1 MFLFL
6 RLLLAHFVGDFPLQF
21 RFVYSAKVKNI
32 RGKAIH
38 AGIVTA
44 TMIPFSYPYW
54 KEPILW
60 FLLAIIGVT
69 HFFQDWAKLIIVHR
83 LKNPNNFF
91 VFLADQILHIATLGV
106 IWLTPLAQQTP
117 KAIRNSFLEKLYL
130 DHTFILI
137 SIVLISASFAGT
149 FMIATFKATFLSQKL
164 ATPYLEPLER
174 IYGIIERALMI
185 LLMIWSYYTV
195 ILLPLFLLPKFI
207 YANFQIK
214 RLKGNSFEPFL
225 SDTIAGMIFVIINYA
240 FYALLA

>member
-6 RLLLAHFVGDFPLQF
+6 RLLLAHFIGDFPLQF
-21 RFVYSAKVKNI
+21 RLVYSAKVKNI

-54 KEPILW
+54 KEPTLW
-60 FLLAIIGVT
+60 ILLAIIGVT

-106 IWLTPLAQQTP
+106 IWLTPLALQTP
-117 KAIRNSFLEKLYL
+117 QAIGSSFLENLYFNPI
-130 DHTFILI
+130 FILALTVVI
-137 SIVLISASFAGT
+137 SSGFAGT
-149 FMIATFKATFLSQKL
+149 FTIATFKATFLPQKL
-164 ATPYLEPLER
+164 ATSYLEPLER
-174 IYGIIERALMI
+174 IYGVIERSLMM

-195 ILLPLFLLPKFI
+195 ILLPLFLFPKFI

-225 SDTIAGMIFVIINYA
+225 SDTIAGMIFVIMNYA